1 MKKTLTLIKKS
12 LAAFTLFAFAV
23 GSFGAT
29 PQVARAIT
37 LNWDTTGSYVLDM
50 VYNGDSYLHDMSL
63 VQDDQGSL
71 AGNGGSPAGANMYT
85 WVINSGSVS
94 ENSIN
99 FTANYTATPDAV
111 EPQTVLT
118 LTGTIAPDGTM
129 SGTWSDN
136 YQAGSREGTW
146 STTSGEAV
154 AIIPASPATVTT
166 NSATAITDAD
176 ATLNG
181 TNGDADASGHSFWA
195 SLDTFST
202 ESPTIPGGVF
212 STPDLGVIA
221 ADTAFSASLSST
233 GITVTPNT
241 TYYFAAWSNVDGTWY
256 PGAVLNFT
264 TSQSGGSE
272 GTEGTI
278 EGTVSG
284 GPGVLHV
291 DSITSAE
298 TNANGIAD
306 GTYEHGWSYTF
317 HITAPSNEPNLAMK
331 FADWTSGANT
341 LPVANNMKISSAQ
354 ANNGPVTLTVADTY
368 SSPALVI
375 TGDLDLNV
383 AGRQIDVVV
392 QTKIP
397 LDTVNGSYTTSY
409 GVQTN

>member
-1 MKKTLTLIKKS
+1 
-12 LAAFTLFAFAV
+12 
-23 GSFGAT
+23 
-29 PQVARAIT
+29 
-37 LNWDTTGSYVLDM
+37 
-50 VYNGDSYLHDMSL
+50 
-63 VQDDQGSL
+63 
-71 AGNGGSPAGANMYT
+71 
-85 WVINSGSVS
+85 
-94 ENSIN
+94 
-99 FTANYTATPDAV
+99 
-111 EPQTVLT
+111 
-118 LTGTIAPDGTM
+118 M

-306 GTYEHGWSYTF
+306 GTYENGWRYTF

-341 LPVANNMKISSAQ
+341 LPVANHMKISSAQ

-409 GVQTN
+409 GVQT